1 VTTMHRV
8 RTPLWFA
15 AVSALLLPPAVLAA
29 PDAGAKARGDYNFF
43 GHSAHTAF
51 SSARGH
57 VESYQRYLSDTHGVA
72 MPAGGAKIAGT
83 PVVGTPVVGAPA
95 PVATSAAPAAAPAMH
110 LASPAEQITAHGAV
124 DPEIA
129 REASDA
135 IADDIELIQRHV
147 TRMQSRAKS
156 VGDADAIAKLA
167 DVEKQL
173 GVARRGHA
181 ALHDHHAGESIAPA
195 TAMEL
200 ARKVNEALRTAH
212 AEHDE
217 VLRRLGESAAK

>member
-1 VTTMHRV
+1 VTTIQRL
-8 RTPLWFA
+8 RLPLSLA
-15 AVSALLLPPAVLAA
+15 AASALLVPAVAMA
-29 PDAGAKARGDYNFF
+29 VPDAGSKARGDYNFF

-57 VESYQRYLSDTHGVA
+57 VESYQRYLSDTHGIA
-72 MPAGGAKIAGT
+72 MPAGGAKIVGT
-83 PVVGTPVVGAPA
+83 PVVGTPVVGTPVVGTPA
-95 PVATSAAPAAAPAMH
+95 PVVTSAAPAAQPAAPVMQ

-147 TRMQSRAKS
+147 TRMQARAKNL
-156 VGDADAIAKLA
+156 GDADAIAKLA

-200 ARKVNEALRTAH
+200 AR
-212 AEHDE
+212 
-217 VLRRLGESAAK
+217 